1 MAGGL
6 AAHPQWAEAWSL
18 TAVTPCVFPG
28 TVDGASNCDRWFSRK
43 RLDGKNF
50 YYYRWPEQFMEQEVF
65 HGRTNISTIILLS

>member
-28 TVDGASNCDRWFSRK
+28 TVDGSFQLR
-43 RLDGKNF
+43 
-50 YYYRWPEQFMEQEVF
+50 QMVF
-65 HGRTNISTIILLS
+65 EEEAGWEEFLLLQMARAVYGTGSFPWKD